1 MKNKV
6 KTVVVFVAILIVPCL
21 LFYMMLR
28 HDKRE
33 GCESDKAFDLLVKTI
48 YFEGDVLSAPVYN
61 NSTLLCIK
69 IDTTS
74 VDSFYY
80 FSRDWALCIRDS
92 VAVIPIGMIDKY
104 DSADIFMATAQRV
117 VLNKTHNKK
126 TLFIRGIDTLPQE
139 LDLWPAKL
147 EEVHLLMAWENAHSA
162 IRVSVIP

>member
-21 LFYMMLR
+21 LFYMMQR
-28 HDKRE
+28 HNKRE
-33 GCESDKAFDLLVKTI
+33 GCESAKAFDLLVKTI

-104 DSADIFMATAQRV
+104 DSADLFKTTAQRV
-117 VLNKTHNKK
+117 VVNKDHNKK

-162 IRVSVIP
+162 IRISVIP

>member
-1 MKNKV
+1 MKNKA

-162 IRVSVIP
+162 IRISVIP

>member
-104 DSADIFMATAQRV
+104 NSADIFMATAQRV

-162 IRVSVIP
+162 IRISVIP

>member
-92 VAVIPIGMIDKY
+92 VAVIPIGIIDKF
-104 DSADIFMATAQRV
+104 DSADHFKTTAQRV
-117 VLNKTHNKK
+117 VVNRGFNKK
-126 TLFIRGIDTLPQE
+126 SIFIRGSDTLTIN

-147 EEVHLLMAWENAHSA
+147 EEVHLLMAWENTLDS
-162 IRVSVIP
+162 ICSEK

>member
-92 VAVIPIGMIDKY
+92 VAVIPIGMIDTY

-162 IRVSVIP
+162 IRISVIP

>member
-6 KTVVVFVAILIVPCL
+6 KTVVVLVAILIVPCL
-21 LFYMMLR
+21 LFYMMQR

-33 GCESDKAFDLLVKTI
+33 GCESAKAFDLLVKTI

-61 NSTLLCIK
+61 NTALLCIK

-104 DSADIFMATAQRV
+104 DSADLFKTTAQRV
-117 VLNKTHNKK
+117 VVNKDHNKK
-126 TLFIRGIDTLPQE
+126 TLFIRGNDTLPQD
-139 LDLWPAKL
+139 LDMWPAKL
-147 EEVHLLMAWENAHSA
+147 EEVYLLTAFENALDS
-162 IRVSVIP
+162 IRP

>member
-80 FSRDWALCIRDS
+80 FSRDWALYIRDS
-92 VAVIPIGMIDKY
+92 VAVIPIGMIDKF

-162 IRVSVIP
+162 IRISVIP

>member
-6 KTVVVFVAILIVPCL
+6 KTVVVLVAILIVPCL
-21 LFYMMLR
+21 LFYLMQR

-33 GCESDKAFDLLVKTI
+33 DCESAKAFDLLVKTI

-61 NSTLLCIK
+61 NTALLCIK
-69 IDTTS
+69 IDTTN

-92 VAVIPIGMIDKY
+92 VAVIPIGIIDKF
-104 DSADIFMATAQRV
+104 DSADHFKTTAQRV

-162 IRVSVIP
+162 IRISVIP

>member
-6 KTVVVFVAILIVPCL
+6 KTGVVLVAILIVPCL
-21 LFYMMLR
+21 LFYMMQR

-33 GCESDKAFDLLVKTI
+33 DCESAKAFDLLVKTI

-61 NSTLLCIK
+61 NTALLCIK
-69 IDTTS
+69 IDTTN

-104 DSADIFMATAQRV
+104 DSADLFKTTAQRV
-117 VLNKTHNKK
+117 VVNKDHNKK
-126 TLFIRGIDTLPQE
+126 TLFIRGNDTLLQD

-147 EEVHLLMAWENAHSA
+147 EEVYLLTAFENALDS
-162 IRVSVIP
+162 IRP

>member
-1 MKNKV
+1 
-6 KTVVVFVAILIVPCL
+6 
-21 LFYMMLR
+21 MMLR

-61 NSTLLCIK
+61 NTTLLCIK

-92 VAVIPIGMIDKY
+92 VAVIPIGMIDKF

-147 EEVHLLMAWENAHSA
+147 EEVYLLMAWENAHSA
-162 IRVSVIP
+162 IRISVIP

>member
-1 MKNKV
+1 M
-6 KTVVVFVAILIVPCL
+6 VPCL
-21 LFYMMLR
+21 LFYMMQR

-33 GCESDKAFDLLVKTI
+33 GCESAKAFDLLVKTI

-61 NSTLLCIK
+61 NTALLCIK

-80 FSRDWALCIRDS
+80 FSREWALSIRDS

-104 DSADIFMATAQRV
+104 DSADLFKTTAQRV
-117 VLNKTHNKK
+117 VVNKDHNKK
-126 TLFIRGIDTLPQE
+126 TLFIRGSDTLPQD

-147 EEVHLLMAWENAHSA
+147 EEVYLLTAFENVLDS
-162 IRVSVIP
+162 IRP

>member
-1 MKNKV
+1 M
-6 KTVVVFVAILIVPCL
+6 LMVPCL
-21 LFYMMLR
+21 LFYLMQR

-92 VAVIPIGMIDKY
+92 VAVLPIGMIDKY

-147 EEVHLLMAWENAHSA
+147 EEVHLLMAWENTLDS
-162 IRVSVIP
+162 ICSEK

>member
-1 MKNKV
+1 
-6 KTVVVFVAILIVPCL
+6 
-21 LFYMMLR
+21 MMLR

-33 GCESDKAFDLLVKTI
+33 CCESDKAFDLLVKTI

-92 VAVIPIGMIDKY
+92 VAVIPIGMIDKF
-104 DSADIFMATAQRV
+104 DSADHFKTTAQRV
-117 VLNKTHNKK
+117 VVNKDHNKK
-126 TLFIRGIDTLPQE
+126 SIFIRGSDTLTIN

-147 EEVHLLMAWENAHSA
+147 EEVHLLMAWENTLDS
-162 IRVSVIP
+162 ICSEK

>member
-1 MKNKV
+1 
-6 KTVVVFVAILIVPCL
+6 
-21 LFYMMLR
+21 MLR

-92 VAVIPIGMIDKY
+92 VAVIPIGIIDKF
-104 DSADIFMATAQRV
+104 DSADHFKTTAQRV

-162 IRVSVIP
+162 IRISVIP

>member
-6 KTVVVFVAILIVPCL
+6 KTVVVLVAILIVPCL
-21 LFYMMLR
+21 LFYMMQR

-33 GCESDKAFDLLVKTI
+33 GCESAKAFDLLVKTI

-61 NSTLLCIK
+61 NTALLCIK
-69 IDTTS
+69 IDTTN

-104 DSADIFMATAQRV
+104 DSADLFKTTAQRV
-117 VLNKTHNKK
+117 VVNKDHNKK
-126 TLFIRGIDTLPQE
+126 TLFIRGNDTLLQD

-147 EEVHLLMAWENAHSA
+147 EEVYLLTAFENALDS
-162 IRVSVIP
+162 IRP

>member
-1 MKNKV
+1 MRNKV
-6 KTVVVFVAILIVPCL
+6 KTLAVSVAILTVPCL
-21 LFYMMLR
+21 LFYLMQR

-33 GCESDKAFDLLVKTI
+33 DCESAKAFDLLVKTI

-92 VAVIPIGMIDKY
+92 VAVIPSGMIDKY

-162 IRVSVIP
+162 IRISVIP

>member
-6 KTVVVFVAILIVPCL
+6 KTGVVLVAILMVPCL
-21 LFYMMLR
+21 LFYMMQR

-33 GCESDKAFDLLVKTI
+33 GCESAKAFDLLVKTI

-61 NSTLLCIK
+61 NTALLCIK

-104 DSADIFMATAQRV
+104 DSADLFKTTAQRV
-117 VLNKTHNKK
+117 VVNKDHNKK
-126 TLFIRGIDTLPQE
+126 TLFIRGNDTLLQD

-147 EEVHLLMAWENAHSA
+147 EEVYLLTAFENALDS
-162 IRVSVIP
+162 IRP